1 MDNLESTSDKF
12 KIERLSELVKS
23 LYENIEDLKSQLD
36 KKNIT
41 QSNKAFDELY
51 EKHQILEKDYESLDL
66 KFNELF
72 IELDI
77 AEDTIRDK
85 NKKIYELQDSSLR
98 QGYQFNK
105 LTLEYNDKVN
115 TLINERDCYRSFVQT
130 WHDKF
135 NKVEEENKKI
145 NELQSENQDLHS
157 SMVKMERE
165 SLAKLRENEELKSEN
180 ERLEVQMNNC
190 NRNFHLSSQ
199 NWKTLYDKSLKTAQ
213 ESYDEVNNK
222 LKESNHLQLT
232 MRTMYEN
239 LYDDYRDVKVGLAEF
254 KEYTKDIVE
263 HNKQLRTLVSKL
275 EKEKAILEN
284 NAAKHEREV
293 NGLKFKIDFGN
304 FLYNSDHSIM
314 LHYKDKCNEQE
325 KEIENL
331 ASTISGMENE
341 LNKKD
346 FEIDEL
352 SHTIQFASYILKNG
366 GDIPRD

>member
-1 MDNLESTSDKF
+1 MDNLENTSDKF

-23 LYENIEDLKSQLD
+23 LYENIDDLKSRLD

-51 EKHQILEKDYESLDL
+51 EKHRKLEKDYESLDL

-105 LTLEYNDKVN
+105 LTQEYNEKVN
-115 TLINERDCYRSFVQT
+115 TLINERDYYRSIAQT

-135 NKVEEENKKI
+135 DKEKEESKKKI
-145 NELQSENQDLHS
+145 NESYKLIDDLD
-157 SMVKMERE
+157 KIRE
-165 SLAKLRENEELKSEN
+165 EILKE
-180 ERLEVQMNNC
+180 
-190 NRNFHLSSQ
+190 
-199 NWKTLYDKSLKTAQ
+199 
-213 ESYDEVNNK
+213 

-239 LYDDYRDVKVGLAEF
+239 LYDDYRDVKVELGNYT
-254 KEYTKDIVE
+254 EYTKDIVE

-284 NAAKHEREV
+284 NAAKHE
-293 NGLKFKIDFGN
+293 
-304 FLYNSDHSIM
+304 
-314 LHYKDKCNEQE
+314 

-331 ASTISGMENE
+331 VSTISGMENE
-341 LNKKD
+341 LAKKD